1 MKNISLRGIDEETS
15 RHLKKEAARQ
25 STSVN
30 ALILGLIR
38 QGVGLAKGGQA
49 RRPVHHDLD
58 ALAGTWTEKE
68 ATAFLNAT
76 KDLEEIDKD
85 LWK

>member
-25 STSVN
+25 RTSVN
-30 ALILGLIR
+30 TLILGLVR
-38 QGVGLAKGGQA
+38 QGMGLAKEPS

-58 ALAGTWTEKE
+58 ALAGTWSEEE
-68 ATAFLNAT
+68 AASFLNAT
-76 KDLEEIDKD
+76 KDFEEIDKD